1 MAENAHSTPA
11 SKQAEETCANI
22 LADLVVSFLIAL
34 SIYGLQSPDPV
45 TTGHA
50 YAVEAVR

>member
-1 MAENAHSTPA
+1 MAKNAHSTPTPMQAADSRA
-11 SKQAEETCANI
+11 SI
-22 LADLVVSFLIAL
+22 LTALIVPFLIVL
-34 SIYGLQSPDPV
+34 SIVGLGSSDPV

>member
-1 MAENAHSTPA
+1 MSENDFSTPA
-11 SKQAEETCANI
+11 SQRAEETRANI
-22 LADLVVSFLIAL
+22 LAAILVSFLIAL
-34 SIYGLQSPDPV
+34 SIVGLGSSDPV